1 MDYADIEVSLV
12 SIRQVPE
19 RTKIFS
25 RAIRHYAGGEV
36 GVSLR
41 TWLTPIRG
49 KDEVELTAEV
59 VYSDRGTMMH
69 SIMLTYCVAAR
80 FAFSDAEN
88 FFDIDGDRL
97 LITHHL
103 LTLMLGTVI
112 GALRGMIALDTAQ
125 TSLAAYPL
133 PLLNVADLAAS
144 LSRSPMKMAN

>member
-88 FFDIDGDRL
+88 LFNIDGDRL
-97 LITHHL
+97 LIPHHL

-125 TSLAAYPL
+125 TTLASYPL
-133 PLLNVADLAAS
+133 PLLNVADLAAT
-144 LSRSPMKMAN
+144 LSRSPVARPA

>member
-49 KDEVELTAEV
+49 KYEVELTAEV

-112 GALRGMIALDTAQ
+112 GSLRGMIALDTAQ
-125 TSLAAYPL
+125 TSLASYPL

>member
-49 KDEVELTAEV
+49 KDEIELTAEV

-125 TSLAAYPL
+125 TSLASYPL

>member
-12 SIRQVPE
+12 SICQVPE

-112 GALRGMIALDTAQ
+112 GALRGMIALDTDQ
-125 TSLAAYPL
+125 TSLASYPL

>member
-12 SIRQVPE
+12 SIHQVPE

-97 LITHHL
+97 LIPHHL

-125 TSLAAYPL
+125 TTLASYPL

>member
-80 FAFSDAEN
+80 FAFSDTEN

-125 TSLAAYPL
+125 TSLASYPL

>member
-97 LITHHL
+97 IITHHL

-125 TSLAAYPL
+125 TSLASYPL

>member
-49 KDEVELTAEV
+49 KAELELTAEV

-97 LITHHL
+97 LLTHHL

-125 TSLAAYPL
+125 TSLASYPM
-133 PLLNVADLAAS
+133 PLLNVADLAA
-144 LSRSPMKMAN
+144 

>member
-12 SIRQVPE
+12 SIHQVPE

-97 LITHHL
+97 LIPHHL

-125 TSLAAYPL
+125 TSLASYPL

>member
-97 LITHHL
+97 LIPHHL

-125 TSLAAYPL
+125 TTLASYPL
-133 PLLNVADLAAS
+133 PLLNVADLAAT
-144 LSRSPMKMAN
+144 LSRSPVARPA

>member
-41 TWLTPIRG
+41 TWRTPIRG

-125 TSLAAYPL
+125 TSLASYPL

>member
-125 TSLAAYPL
+125 TSLASYPL

-144 LSRSPMKMAN
+144 LSRSPMKMAD

>member
-125 TSLAAYPL
+125 TSLASYPL
-133 PLLNVADLAAS
+133 RLLNVADLAAS

>member
-112 GALRGMIALDTAQ
+112 GALRGMIALDTAP
-125 TSLAAYPL
+125 TSLASYPL

>member
-125 TSLAAYPL
+125 TSLASYPL

>member
-88 FFDIDGDRL
+88 FFYIDGDRL

-125 TSLAAYPL
+125 TSLASYPL

>member
-49 KDEVELTAEV
+49 KDEVELTADV

-125 TSLAAYPL
+125 TSLASYPL

-144 LSRSPMKMAN
+144 LSRSPMKIAN

>member
-49 KDEVELTAEV
+49 KDEIELTAEV

-69 SIMLTYCVAAR
+69 SIMLTYCVTAR

-112 GALRGMIALDTAQ
+112 GALRGMIALDTAP
-125 TSLAAYPL
+125 TSLASYPL

>member
-125 TSLAAYPL
+125 NSLASYPL

>member
-112 GALRGMIALDTAQ
+112 GALRGMIALDTDQ
-125 TSLAAYPL
+125 TSLASYPL

>member
-1 MDYADIEVSLV
+1 MDYSDIEVSLV

-125 TSLAAYPL
+125 TSLASYPL

>member
-69 SIMLTYCVAAR
+69 STMLTYCVAAR

-125 TSLAAYPL
+125 TSLASYPL

>member
-112 GALRGMIALDTAQ
+112 GALRVMIALDTAQ
-125 TSLAAYPL
+125 TSLASYPL

>member
-41 TWLTPIRG
+41 TWLAPIRG

-97 LITHHL
+97 LIPHHL

-125 TSLAAYPL
+125 TSLASYPL

>member
-36 GVSLR
+36 GVSMR

-112 GALRGMIALDTAQ
+112 GALRGMIALDTAP
-125 TSLAAYPL
+125 TSLASYPL

>member
-97 LITHHL
+97 LITPHR

-112 GALRGMIALDTAQ
+112 GALRVMIALDTAP
-125 TSLAAYPL
+125 TSLASYPL

>member
-125 TSLAAYPL
+125 TSLASYPL
-133 PLLNVADLAAS
+133 PLLNVAALAAS

>member
-125 TSLAAYPL
+125 TSLASYPL

-144 LSRSPMKMAN
+144 LSRSPMKMAK

>member
-49 KDEVELTAEV
+49 KDVVELTAEV
-59 VYSDRGTMMH
+59 VCSDRGTMMH

-125 TSLAAYPL
+125 TSLASYPL

>member
-97 LITHHL
+97 LITYHL

-125 TSLAAYPL
+125 TSLASYPL

>member
-97 LITHHL
+97 LIPHHL

-125 TSLAAYPL
+125 TSLASYPL